1 MPLVAFDSNICIW
14 CIKEE
19 CVKGQEQEMQ
29 KAILLKDILTRANF
43 DIVIPIPVM
52 SELLSNISDV
62 SERLHLYSEIWKT
75 YQIAEFDAKASL
87 ILAEILNFHYN
98 LVNKQQYQSLGIKKT
113 PLKYDA
119 LLVAVS
125 KSAGAECL
133 FAHDPDCKIV
143 AATFFDVKGLDE
155 RPNSIS
161 QNIGVFSQSNNP

>member
-62 SERLHLYSEIWKT
+62 SERLHLYSEI
-75 YQIAEFDAKASL
+75 
-87 ILAEILNFHYN
+87 
-98 LVNKQQYQSLGIKKT
+98 
-113 PLKYDA
+113 
-119 LLVAVS
+119 
-125 KSAGAECL
+125 
-133 FAHDPDCKIV
+133 
-143 AATFFDVKGLDE
+143 
-155 RPNSIS
+155 
-161 QNIGVFSQSNNP
+161 